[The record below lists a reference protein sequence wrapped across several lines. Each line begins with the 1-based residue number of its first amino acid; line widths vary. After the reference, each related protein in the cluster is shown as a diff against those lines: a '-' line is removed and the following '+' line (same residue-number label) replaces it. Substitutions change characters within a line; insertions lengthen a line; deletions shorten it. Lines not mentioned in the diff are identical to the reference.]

1 MRALVPEAREAL
13 EQLKLAVVTEVG
25 VAGRPQTG
33 PGAANPQVYSQMLDY
48 FKWQI
53 AGELGLDQK
62 VRSLGWADMPS
73 RECGAVGG
81 RVGGQ
86 IGGQMVRRMI
96 ALAEQRIAVGAG
108 IPPGPP
114 PARAPLVSPSPGT
127 VWRTGPHEGR
137 V

>member
-1 MRALVPEAREAL
+1 MPEARGAL
-13 EQLKLAVVTEVG
+13 EQLKLSVVSEVG
-25 VAGRPQTG
+25 VAQRPQTA
-33 PGAANPQVYSQMLDY
+33 PGAANPQAYNQLLDY

-53 AGELGLDQK
+53 AEELGLDQK

-81 RVGGQ
+81 RIGGQ

-96 ALAEQRIAVGAG
+96 ALAEERIAQGAG
-108 IPPGPP
+108 IPPGTP
-114 PARAPLVSPSPGT
+114 PARAAFFPSPGT
-127 VWRTGPHEGR
+127 AWTTGAHEGR